1 MLTYDALIEQAKARG
16 MPITKMRGILREYI
30 QILILKELYK
40 TESGRKLYFTG
51 GTYLRLAHNIKRFSE
66 DLDFNTEKIMK
77 TEFENLLKKIKIE
90 LKRSNISS
98 EVKFNHWDNMY
109 VAKITFPELEKIYSV
124 VSKYSKKQGIVI
136 KVETNKPKYK
146 IETETEVIAGF
157 GEVYPCICT
166 AKGILFADKIDAL
179 TKKRRGRHIYD
190 IIFMLSNKYPI
201 DKKALLYLGIKEDP
215 LEFILKSIRS
225 FSKIELKNQAESLK
239 PFLFDESGSGLIANA
254 RDIIPSLL
262 EKYALS

>member
-16 MPITKMRGILREYI
+16 MPLTKMRGILREYV

-40 TESGRKLYFTG
+40 TESGKKLYFTG

-66 DLDFNTEKIMK
+66 DLDFNTKEIKK
-77 TEFENLLKKIKIE
+77 AEFGNLIKKIKIE
-90 LKRSNISS
+90 LKRSGASS
-98 EVKFNHWDNMY
+98 EVRFNHWDNMY
-109 VAKITFPELEKIYSV
+109 IAKIVFPEIEKIYSV
-124 VSKYSKKQGIVI
+124 ISKYSKKQGIVI

-166 AKGILFADKIDAL
+166 AKGILFADKIDAF

-201 DKKALLYLGIKEDP
+201 DKKALLYLGIKDDP
-215 LEFILKSIRS
+215 LEFILQGIRS
-225 FSKIELKNQAESLK
+225 FSKIELKKQADSLR
-239 PFLFDESGSGLIANA
+239 PFLFDESGSDLIANA
-254 RDIIPSLL
+254 HDIIPPLL
-262 EKYALS
+262 ERYIMP